1 MSVSHDSLDLP
12 RAFGPYLLLR
22 RLAVGGMAEV
32 YVARARGISGFEKLV
47 AIKVIHPRYSEDEH
61 FIKLLVEEAKI
72 SVLLTHV
79 NVGQIFD
86 LGVVDDTYYI
96 ALEYIEGADAYRMQR
111 KASDAGVTLP
121 IDVCTFIAAEVC
133 HGLDYAHRKR
143 DADGKPLG
151 IVHRDISPQNV
162 LVSFAGEVKIVDF
175 GIAKA
180 ALRSGQ
186 TEAGVIKGKYYYM
199 SPEQAWGDAMDHR
212 SDIFSAGIVLY
223 ELLIGEMLYREDNIP
238 MLLDRVRKAEIPPPD
253 ARRPEVSPELSAIVM
268 RALAKRPE
276 DRFQSAHEMA
286 QALMQLLYKTSP
298 SFTASRVAQLMSQ
311 LFPTE
316 IRRNAELAALASDE
330 HDAAEA
336 AEATRKVAQKPAF
349 VVKPP
354 TKPMPRE
361 PMPTKA
367 PPARAAASSLVDD
380 EDDDDHTR
388 NDVLPFRR
396 ALAQKAAPAAA
407 AAPAPRAEQTFT
419 EEISPSP
426 VEEVP
431 TRAVSVPA
439 KPREDPTG
447 PLTSET
453 ENTSEWDDEETS
465 VLGGADAALAIAALS
480 AGAAQPA
487 TAPNEAARAAPPAPA
502 ATATATAT
510 ATAAAAAADDDDDG
524 DWGDSTVVDDGVAS
538 ARVQTM
544 LRDRLAAKV
553 AAAAPAPLAPR
564 APPAKP
570 RSMPPP
576 SRRPPPAPR
585 AAGTPSLSVP
595 APGMPSSAALAPPR
609 VPRIDGPPPPRAQ
622 PNAAPPM
629 RPAPPPAAPQRAAPA
644 PPNNPPPP
652 RQSPQADAQA
662 PLPPPYP
669 QAYIAAAPS
678 QQQAPAANYTAPS
691 PYSAPPLPY
700 AAPAAQQY
708 AQPPQ
713 QYPQPPPQYSAAPPP
728 YAPAP
733 RPISPFDPIAYA
745 PPPVPVATS
754 WPADARSAP
763 APTFAQAPQS
773 SVDPRIGPAFDPFAP
788 PPPPGASTAGYA
800 AVAGGGN
807 KRRGLLF
814 ALIGIA
820 LFVVL
825 IVIGSSALFASRKPV
840 LPAQV
845 ASVPS
850 GAHVRVD
857 GVDVAGRTPLFLPAP
872 LDPTQSHLI
881 EVTLDAFE
889 PYRIDVPVGDRQ
901 ASHLAILTP
910 K

>member
-1 MSVSHDSLDLP
+1 VSVSHDSLDLP

-111 KASDAGVTLP
+111 KASDAGVALP

-238 MLLDRVRKAEIPPPD
+238 MLLDRVRKAEIPPPN

-336 AEATRKVAQKPAF
+336 AEAARKVAQKPAF

-354 TKPMPRE
+354 TKPLPRE

-367 PPARAAASSLVDD
+367 PPARAAASSLMDD
-380 EDDDDHTR
+380 EDEDDHTR
-388 NDVLPFRR
+388 NDVMPFRR
-396 ALAQKAAPAAA
+396 AMAQKAA
-407 AAPAPRAEQTFT
+407 AAPVPPAEQTFT
-419 EEISPSP
+419 EEISPSA
-426 VEEVP
+426 VNEVP
-431 TRAVSVPA
+431 TRAVSLPA
-439 KPREDPTG
+439 TQREDPTG
-447 PLTSET
+447 PLTRET
-453 ENTSEWDDEETS
+453 ENAGEWDDAPTS
-465 VLGGADAALAIAALS
+465 VLGGADAARAIAALS
-480 AGAAQPA
+480 EGAARPA
-487 TAPNEAARAAPPAPA
+487 TAPRAAAQVAVPARPAPV
-502 ATATATAT
+502 ATPPRPAPVATP
-510 ATAAAAAADDDDDG
+510 AAADDEDDG
-524 DWGDSTVVDDGVAS
+524 ADWGDSTVVDDGVAS
-538 ARVQTM
+538 ARVQAM

-553 AAAAPAPLAPR
+553 AAAAEAPAPSAQR

-570 RSMPPP
+570 RSLPPP
-576 SRRPPPAPR
+576 SRRPPSASRDASR
-585 AAGTPSLSVP
+585 AAGTPSPGVP
-595 APGMPSSAALAPPR
+595 ATGMPSSAALAPPR
-609 VPRIDGPPPPRAQ
+609 VPRIDGAPPPRSQ
-622 PNAAPPM
+622 PNAAPPL
-629 RPAPPPAAPQRAAPA
+629 RPAPQPAPPQRAAPA
-644 PPNNPPPP
+644 QPNPPPP
-652 RQSPQADAQA
+652 QRQA
-662 PLPPPYP
+662 PPADPQPPQPPPYP
-669 QAYIAAAPS
+669 QAYVAAPS
-678 QQQAPAANYTAPS
+678 RQQQPAANYAAPS
-691 PYSAPPLPY
+691 PYSAPPIPY
-700 AAPAAQQY
+700 SAPAPQY
-708 AQPPQ
+708 AQPPV
-713 QYPQPPPQYSAAPPP
+713 QYSAAQPQ

-733 RPISPFDPIAYA
+733 RAISPFDPVAYA
-745 PPPVPVATS
+745 PQPVPVATS

-872 LDPTQSHLI
+872 LDPTQPHLI

-889 PYRIDVPVGDRQ
+889 PYRIDVPAGDRQ